1 LLRVLCLGLVAGLVV
16 AVATATGPAGALG
29 SGPAAPGGT
38 VAEWK
43 APPSS
48 TCSAVKVP
56 VNLSPGTPKSYT
68 IAGELCRPSGAT
80 PSTLQVLVPGGTYDR
95 YYWNPPGKPQYSY
108 VWAAT
113 AAGYATLDID
123 PLGTGMSSK
132 PFSALVTVPT
142 SAYTLHQVIQA
153 ARSGSLGTAAFKRV
167 ILSGHSMGAA
177 LSWHEIANYQDV
189 DGLISADNVHI
200 PSLVGA
206 VTSSSTFYPSMLDPK
221 FLGTTLDPGYLTT
234 RPGTRAATFYNNGD
248 PSMIAADEALLKQT
262 VSATFVATYF
272 LEDVN
277 LDTSRI
283 HVPVLIAAGQ
293 HDRIMCGGLVLG
305 LLGTD
310 CSTSSALLHSEAPFY
325 GDPATCL
332 QSYVLPDAGHDI
344 NLSVGAAQFFDVANR
359 WADRWI
365 GTTGQKVSTYKCT
378 GPVGPA
384 S

>member
-1 LLRVLCLGLVAGLVV
+1 VL
-16 AVATATGPAGALG
+16 AVAIAAAAGPARALG
-29 SGPAAPGGT
+29 SGRPAPDGDRIAPGAT

-43 APPSS
+43 APPHG

-56 VNLSPGTPKSYT
+56 VSLSPGAPKSET

-80 PSTLQVLVPGGTYDR
+80 PSTLQVLVAGATYDR

-132 PFSALVTVPT
+132 PFSALVTVPS

-177 LSWHEIANYQDV
+177 LSWNEIANYQDV

-200 PSLVGA
+200 PDLVGA
-206 VTSSSTFYPSMLDPK
+206 VTSTITLYPSMLDPK

-234 RPGTRAATFYNNGD
+234 RPGTRAASFYNRGD

-262 VSATFVATYF
+262 VTATFLATYF
-272 LEDVN
+272 LEDIN

-283 HVPVLIAAGQ
+283 HVPVLITAGQ
-293 HDRIMCGGLVLG
+293 YDALMCGGLVLG
-305 LLGTD
+305 LLGTN
-310 CSTSSALLHSEAPFY
+310 CSTSSTLLDSEAPFY

-332 QSYVLPDAGHDI
+332 QSYVLPDGGHDI
-344 NLSVGAAQFFDVANR
+344 NLSVGAARFFDVANR
-359 WADRWI
+359 WANRWI
-365 GTTGQKVSTYKCT
+365 GTTGQKVSKNKCT